1 MKLPARNMI
10 PKKEQAVEQSKRAN
24 TKRSTVMLESPKENT
39 GNAEGSTRLGEI
51 TEDNNLPQWDWEEE
65 TGGEHR

>member
-10 PKKEQAVEQSKRAN
+10 PKKEQAMEQSKRAN

-39 GNAEGSTRLGEI
+39 GNAEGSTRL
-51 TEDNNLPQWDWEEE
+51 N
-65 TGGEHR
+65 

>member
-10 PKKEQAVEQSKRAN
+10 PKKEQAVKQSKRSN
-24 TKRSTVMLESPKENT
+24 TKRSTVMLESPKENS
-39 GNAEGSTRLGEI
+39 GNARGSTRPGGI
-51 TEDNNLPQWDWEEE
+51 TEHNNLPKWDWEEE